1 MKLKVLAFPSEGIKQ
16 HRDLSECYCGERT
29 QQYSCVKNPRQIIL
43 VQLKLDALLCLENH
57 SPVPE

>member
-43 VQLKLDALLCLENH
+43 VQLKLDALLC
-57 SPVPE
+57 